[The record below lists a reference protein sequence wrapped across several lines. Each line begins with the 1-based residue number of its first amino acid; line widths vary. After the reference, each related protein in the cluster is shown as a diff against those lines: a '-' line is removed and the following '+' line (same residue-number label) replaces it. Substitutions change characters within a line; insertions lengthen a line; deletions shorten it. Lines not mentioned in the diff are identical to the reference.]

1 MWHKKYFLLASLTC
15 LSSAYLV
22 SCAPATNSPSSGNQG
37 NLSLVANGEDF
48 VRQGFVSRDGWQIN
62 FDHLYVTLDEVIA
75 YQGDDKTK
83 PSEEV
88 VLVGSAT
95 TVDLAAGNEDA
106 DPIFVNQTK
115 NVSEGTYN
123 ALAWKLVQ
131 SQDDSAQGY
140 TIVMDGKAA
149 KNDQTVDFVIKV
161 DQPQEYTC
169 GEFVGDERKGI
180 VKGADT
186 AEVEVTLHFDHIF
199 GDAEAP
205 ADDHINTKSLGFAP
219 LAALAEAGKL
229 EVDTATLKTK
239 LSNADYQTFSAAVA
253 GLGHVGEGHCD

>member
-1 MWHKKYFLLASLTC
+1 MWYKKSFLLASLTC
-15 LSSAYLV
+15 LSSAYLA
-22 SCAPATNSPSSGNQG
+22 SCAPTTDSPSSGSQG

-48 VRQGFVSRDGWQIN
+48 VRQGFVSQDGWQIS

-75 YQGDDKTK
+75 YQGDGNTK
-83 PSEEV
+83 PIEEV
-88 VLVGSAT
+88 ILVGEAT

-106 DPIFVNQTK
+106 DPIFVTQIK
-115 NVSEGTYN
+115 NVPEGTYN
-123 ALAWKLVQ
+123 TLAWQLVQ
-131 SQDDSAQGY
+131 SQDDYAQGY
-140 TIVMDGKAA
+140 TIVMDGKAT

-199 GDAEAP
+199 GDADAP
-205 ADDHINTKSLGFAP
+205 ADDHINTHSLGFAP

-229 EVDTATLKTK
+229 EVDTATLETA
-239 LSNADYQTFSAAVA
+239 LSSADYQTFSAAVA